1 MAPWPASNDCPMTD
15 IGFYHLT
22 RSGFDR
28 ALPQLLQKTLSAGKR
43 ALVVLGSE
51 ERVEWLNELLW
62 TYEPGSW
69 LPHGSKRDGDADM
82 QPVWLD
88 VADANLNAAEFL
100 FLADGG
106 RSDRVGDFE
115 RCFDLF
121 DGRDDDAVAVAR
133 QRWKALK
140 DAGHTLTYWQQGERG
155 WEKKA

>member
-1 MAPWPASNDCPMTD
+1 MTD

-22 RSGFDR
+22 RSGLDR
-28 ALPQLLQKTLSAGKR
+28 ALPQLLQKTLQAGKR

-51 ERVEWLNELLW
+51 ERVRWYNDHLW
-62 TYEPGSW
+62 TFDNAAW
-69 LPHGSKRDGDADM
+69 LPHGTSQDGDAEM

-88 VADANLNAAEFL
+88 VTDANPNKAEFL

-106 RSDRVGDFE
+106 ASARVGEFE

-121 DGRDDDAVAVAR
+121 DGRDDDAVADAR
-133 QRWKALK
+133 MRWKTLK
-140 DAGHTLTYWQQGERG
+140 DAGHDLTYWQQGERG

>member
-1 MAPWPASNDCPMTD
+1 MTD

-22 RSGFDR
+22 RSGLDQ
-28 ALPQLLQKTLSAGKR
+28 ALPQLLQKTMAAGKR

-51 ERVEWLNELLW
+51 QRVQWFNDYLW
-62 TYEPGSW
+62 TFDAASW
-69 LPHGSKRDGDADM
+69 MPHGTPKEGDAAA

-88 VADANLNAAEFL
+88 VGDDNPNKAEFL

-106 RSDRVGDFE
+106 TSDRIADFE

-121 DGRDDDAVAVAR
+121 DGHDDDAVADAR
-133 QRWKALK
+133 ARWKTLK
-140 DAGHTLTYWQQGERG
+140 EAGHQLAYWQQGERG

>member
-1 MAPWPASNDCPMTD
+1 MESTKTD

-22 RSGFDR
+22 RSGLDR
-28 ALPQLLQKTLSAGKR
+28 ALPQLLQKTLGAGKR

-51 ERVEWLNELLW
+51 ERVKWYNDHLW
-62 TYEPGSW
+62 TFDNAAW
-69 LPHGSKRDGDADM
+69 LPHGAAQDGDADM

-88 VADANLNAAEFL
+88 VTDANPNKAEFL

-106 RSDRVGDFE
+106 TSDRVADFE

-121 DGRDDDAVAVAR
+121 DGRDDDAVADAR
-133 QRWKALK
+133 ERWKTLK
-140 DAGHTLTYWQQGERG
+140 DAGHELTYWQQGDRG

>member
-1 MAPWPASNDCPMTD
+1 MTD

-22 RSGFDR
+22 RSGLDQ
-28 ALPQLLQKTLSAGKR
+28 ALPQLLQKTLGAGKR

-51 ERVEWLNELLW
+51 ERVRWLDDFLW
-62 TYEPGSW
+62 TFDSASW
-69 LPHGSKRDGDADM
+69 MPHGSARDGDPDM

-88 VADANLNAAEFL
+88 VTDTNPNKAQFL

-106 RSDRVGDFE
+106 VSGRIGEFE

-121 DGRDDDAVAVAR
+121 DGRDEDAVAQAR
-133 QRWKALK
+133 SRWKTLK
-140 DAGHTLTYWQQGERG
+140 EAGHDLTYWQQGDRG

>member
-1 MAPWPASNDCPMTD
+1 MTD

-22 RSGFDR
+22 RSGLDR
-28 ALPQLLQKTLSAGKR
+28 ALPQLLQKTLGAGKR

-51 ERVEWLNELLW
+51 ERVKWYNDHLW
-62 TYEPGSW
+62 TFDNAAW
-69 LPHGSKRDGDADM
+69 LPHGTAQDGDADM

-88 VADANLNAAEFL
+88 VTDANPNNAEFL

-106 RSDRVGDFE
+106 VSDRVGDFE

-121 DGRDDDAVAVAR
+121 DGRDDDAVADAR
-133 QRWKALK
+133 ERWKALK
-140 DAGHTLTYWQQGERG
+140 DAGHELTYWQQGDRG

>member
-1 MAPWPASNDCPMTD
+1 MTD

-22 RSGFDR
+22 RSGLDR
-28 ALPQLLQKTLSAGKR
+28 ALPQLLQKTLQAGKR

-51 ERVEWLNELLW
+51 ERVRWYNDHLW
-62 TYEPGSW
+62 TFENAAW
-69 LPHGSKRDGDADM
+69 LPHGTSQDGDPGM

-88 VADANLNAAEFL
+88 VTDANPNNADFL

-106 RSDRVGDFE
+106 ASERVGDFE

-121 DGRDDDAVAVAR
+121 DGRDDDAVADAR
-133 QRWKALK
+133 ARWKNLK
-140 DAGHTLTYWQQGERG
+140 EAGHDLTYWQQGDRG